1 MERIAVVRSNLSR
14 TEYKLTVMPSIKKLE
29 RPKEERCYL
38 SYETNILGLSQQR
51 VEVIR
56 PCRPLVHSDR
66 FSDIKASYE
75 NC

>member
-14 TEYKLTVMPSIKKLE
+14 TEYKLNVLPSMKKLDRSE
-29 RPKEERCYL
+29 EERCYL

-56 PCRPLVHSDR
+56 PCRPLAHSDR
-66 FSDIKASYE
+66 FSDIKTSY
-75 NC
+75 